1 MPNNSQ
7 NSLTSRAK
15 TWLSAPRTL
24 EEIQDAHLRLVK
36 KTQKDKSIDPQDGRT
51 ALEALIEG
59 YVDAG
64 GEMFELYQTPEA
76 PQGAQT
82 DKAAVTTSSVI
93 DLSPLCPDVQPT
105 PPLTMEEKAKAIQN
119 IRAMLV
125 RPSQVSAQ

>member
-24 EEIQDAHLRLVK
+24 EEIQDAHVRLVK

-64 GEMFELYQTPEA
+64 GEMFDLYQTPEA
-76 PQGAQT
+76 PQT

-119 IRAMLV
+119 IRAMLA